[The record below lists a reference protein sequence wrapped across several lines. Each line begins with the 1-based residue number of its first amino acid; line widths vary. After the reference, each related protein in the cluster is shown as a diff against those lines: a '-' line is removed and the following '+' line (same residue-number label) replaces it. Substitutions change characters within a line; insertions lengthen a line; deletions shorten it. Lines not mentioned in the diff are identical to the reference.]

1 MTPEDVRTAATKPA
15 LHSTPQPAAG
25 GGVGVPLGVILVY
38 VLERI
43 PAVGDIPGPIE
54 AAIIA
59 VVAAA
64 LAFAGGYFR
73 SDRR

>member
-1 MTPEDVRTAATKPA
+1 MNENQVNPKV
-15 LHSTPQPAAG
+15 PAAAVG
-25 GGVGVPLGVILVY
+25 GGVGVPVGVILVY

-54 AAIIA
+54 AAIVA

-64 LAFAGGYFR
+64 LAFAGGYFK
-73 SDRR
+73 DGAK